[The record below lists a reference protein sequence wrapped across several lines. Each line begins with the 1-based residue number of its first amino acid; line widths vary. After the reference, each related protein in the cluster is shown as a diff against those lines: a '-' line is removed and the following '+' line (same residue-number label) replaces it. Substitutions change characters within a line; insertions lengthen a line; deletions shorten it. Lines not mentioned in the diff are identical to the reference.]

1 VVTTAGYG
9 RWASPL
15 APADVAR
22 AKVSLSELCSDGDA
36 LYWLESRPAESG
48 RVVLVRAGADGPTD
62 HSPEG
67 VSIRS
72 RVHEY
77 GGGAV
82 CLVPRRTGG
91 AFAYV
96 DHTEQRV
103 WFCDGSASAD
113 SAPPAVPRALTV
125 APPDGE
131 VHNHGG
137 LGATPDGDWVL
148 AVREVHRPGVQRP
161 VRSIV
166 ALSTR
171 AAEPGESTLL
181 EGHDFFGAPRVDAS
195 TTRVA
200 VVVWD
205 HPDMPW
211 DASTVV
217 VLPIARTPVSAPGT
231 GTLAATGPPWRVAG
245 GPEEAVGQPAWRG
258 DGTLRFVS
266 DRMGWW
272 QPYVH
277 VGRPD
282 ADAAARALTDRAA
295 EFHGPDWVLG
305 QTTMADLTDGTLV
318 ARMTASGRDSLLAL
332 TPGHGVDPL
341 PAGAPLG
348 QPCVSISALCAH
360 GDGLAFIGSAP
371 DTPPNVWLWTP
382 GTTARPLRPTTGRS
396 LGAGDVAAGEPF
408 SLTGRSGRTVHGTIY
423 RPTLEGT
430 AGPVGQKPPLVTW
443 CHGGPTS
450 SCQAG
455 FDLTLQFFTSRGFA
469 VACVDYAGS
478 SGYGRPYRCSLW
490 GLWGVADAEDCLD
503 AALYLAAR
511 GDIDARRMAVRGG
524 SAGGMT
530 ALNALAAGEGFAACV
545 SWYGVTDLL
554 GLAATT
560 HDFEAHYTDR
570 LIGPLPDSGPRY
582 VERSPVTRAADM
594 AGSVLLLQ
602 GTEDAVVPPAQA
614 ERMRDALEAAH
625 IRCDLRFFEGEGH
638 GFRRADTLTSCLE
651 AELAFYLEEL
661 RL

>member
-1 VVTTAGYG
+1 M
-9 RWASPL
+9 
-15 APADVAR
+15 AR

-48 RVVLVRAGADGPTD
+48 RVVLVRAGAAGPTD

-82 CLVPRRTGG
+82 CLVPRRSAG

-96 DHTEQRV
+96 DQTEQRV
-103 WFCDGSASAD
+103 WFCDGAAGPG
-113 SAPPAVPRALTV
+113 ATPAAVPRALTV
-125 APPDGE
+125 GPPDGE
-131 VHNHGG
+131 VHHHGG
-137 LGATPDGDWVL
+137 LGVTPDGDWVL
-148 AVREVHRPGVQRP
+148 AVREVHRPGRQRP
-161 VRSIV
+161 VRRVV

-171 AAEPGESTLL
+171 GVEPGESTLL
-181 EGHDFFGAPRVDAS
+181 EGHDFVGAPRVDAGG
-195 TTRVA
+195 TRVA

-217 VLPIARTPVSAPGT
+217 VLPVARRPGSAPGAD
-231 GTLAATGPPWRVAG
+231 TLAVAGAPWRVAG
-245 GPEEAVGQPAWRG
+245 GPGEAVGQPAWRA

-266 DRMGWW
+266 DRSGWW
-272 QPYVH
+272 RPYLH
-277 VGRPD
+277 GGGPD
-282 ADAAARALTDRAA
+282 ADTVRALTDRAA

-305 QTTMADLTDGTLV
+305 QSTMADLADGTLV
-318 ARMTASGRDSLLAL
+318 ARMTASGRDSLFALATGDEL
-332 TPGHGVDPL
+332 DPVPGGVALD
-341 PAGAPLG
+341 
-348 QPCVSISALCAH
+348 QPCVSIAALCAH
-360 GDGLAFIGSAP
+360 GDGLALIGTTA
-371 DTPPNVWLWTP
+371 DAPPNVWLWTP
-382 GTTARPLRPTTGRS
+382 GATARPLRPAPARG
-396 LGAGDVAAGEPF
+396 LGAGDAAAGEPF
-408 SLTGRSGRTVHGTIY
+408 SLTGRSGRTVYGTLY
-423 RPTLEGT
+423 RPALEGT
-430 AGPVGQKPPLVTW
+430 AGPGGRKPPLVTW

-455 FDLTLQFFTSRGFA
+455 FDLTREFFTSRGFA
-469 VACVDYAGS
+469 IACVDYAGS
-478 SGYGRPYRCSLW
+478 SGYGRAYRCSLW
-490 GLWGVADAEDCLD
+490 GQWGVADAEDCLD
-503 AALYLAAR
+503 AALHLAAR

-530 ALNALAAGEGFAACV
+530 ALNALAAGEGFGACV
-545 SWYGVTDLL
+545 SWYGVTDLMS
-554 GLAATT
+554 LAATT

-582 VERSPVTRAADM
+582 VERSPVTRAAEM

-614 ERMRDALEAAH
+614 ERMRDALETANTH
-625 IRCDLRFFEGEGH
+625 CDLRFFEGEGH
-638 GFRRADTLTSCLE
+638 GFRRADTLISCLE
-651 AELAFYLEEL
+651 AELAFYLEAL

>member
-1 VVTTAGYG
+1 
-9 RWASPL
+9 
-15 APADVAR
+15 VAR
-22 AKVSLSELCSDGDA
+22 AKISLSELCSDGDA

-48 RVVLVRAGADGPTD
+48 RVALVRAGADGPHD

-77 GGGAV
+77 GGGAL
-82 CLVPRRTGG
+82 CLVPRRSGG

-96 DHTEQRV
+96 DQTEQRV
-103 WFCDGSASAD
+103 WFCDGPASAD
-113 SAPPAVPRALTV
+113 SARPAVPRALSV

-131 VHNHGG
+131 VHHHGG

-148 AVREVHRPGVQRP
+148 AVREAHRPGGQRP
-161 VRSIV
+161 VRSVV

-171 AAEPGESTLL
+171 GAEPSECTLL
-181 EGHDFFGAPRVDAS
+181 EGHDFFGAPRVDAAG
-195 TTRVA
+195 TRVA
-200 VVVWD
+200 VAVWD

-211 DASTVV
+211 DASALV
-217 VLPIARTPVSAPGT
+217 VLPIDRTPGSAPGT
-231 GTLAATGPPWRVAG
+231 DTLSAGAPWRVAG
-245 GPEEAVGQPAWRG
+245 GPGESVGQPAWRG

-266 DRMGWW
+266 DRTGWW

-277 VGRPD
+277 AGRPD
-282 ADAAARALTDRAA
+282 ADAGARALTDRAA

-305 QTTMADLTDGTLV
+305 QTTMADLADGTLV
-318 ARMTASGRDSLLAL
+318 ARMTASGRDCLLAL
-332 TPGHGVDPL
+332 TAGDGLDPTPGGIPL
-341 PAGAPLG
+341 E
-348 QPCVSISALCAH
+348 QPCVSISALCPH
-360 GDGLAFIGSAP
+360 GDGLALIGSTQDA
-371 DTPPNVWLWTP
+371 PPNVWLWAP
-382 GTTARPLRPTTGRS
+382 GATARPLRPATGPS
-396 LGAGDVAAGEPF
+396 LGAGDVATGEPF
-408 SLTGRSGRTVHGTIY
+408 SLSGRSGRAVHGTLY
-423 RPTLEGT
+423 RPTSGGST
-430 AGPVGQKPPLVTW
+430 GPAGQMPPLVTW

-455 FDLTLQFFTSRGFA
+455 LDLTLQFFTSRGFA

-478 SGYGRPYRCSLW
+478 SGYGRSYRCSLW
-490 GLWGVADAEDCLD
+490 GQWGVADAEDCLD
-503 AALYLAAR
+503 AALHLAAR
-511 GDIDARRMAVRGG
+511 GDIDAARMAVRGG

-545 SWYGVTDLL
+545 SWYGVTDLM

-570 LIGPLPDSGPRY
+570 LIGPLPASSPLY

-614 ERMRDALEAAH
+614 ERMRDALEAANT
-625 IRCDLRFFEGEGH
+625 RCDLRFFDGEGH

-661 RL
+661 DL